1 MREQWPSG
9 VADVRWRR
17 VLIGES
23 KMDFSK
29 NDNELLNPGQSIWK
43 WKTVEDL
50 VRERGGNV

>member
-1 MREQWPSG
+1 MVDG
-9 VADVRWRR
+9 DADVRWGR

-29 NDNELLNPGQSIWK
+29 NDDELVNPGQSIWK